1 MPIQHNVDVVGFHDQ
16 GGRAIEILDSD
27 EEGDEIPLRSEVK
40 PEARSSSPGILM
52 SQADTA
58 GDETLE
64 SPPAKRMRFSSP
76 SSIDRD
82 ASGDVAGVVTSQDT
96 EETLNEIQGTA
107 AGEMA
112 EDSLMLLRQNSS
124 GAAQAGGNEA
134 MRGDASTAMRSVA
147 ERASPSDTIQV
158 LKTPVEPTESTQND

>member
-1 MPIQHNVDVVGFHDQ
+1 
-16 GGRAIEILDSD
+16 
-27 EEGDEIPLRSEVK
+27 
-40 PEARSSSPGILM
+40 M

-96 EETLNEIQGTA
+96 QDTEETLNEIQGTA
-107 AGEMA
+107 AEEMA
-112 EDSLMLLRQNSS
+112 EDSLILLRQNSS

-134 MRGDASTAMRSVA
+134 MTGDASTAMRSVA

-158 LKTPVEPTESTQND
+158 LKTPVEQTESTQSD